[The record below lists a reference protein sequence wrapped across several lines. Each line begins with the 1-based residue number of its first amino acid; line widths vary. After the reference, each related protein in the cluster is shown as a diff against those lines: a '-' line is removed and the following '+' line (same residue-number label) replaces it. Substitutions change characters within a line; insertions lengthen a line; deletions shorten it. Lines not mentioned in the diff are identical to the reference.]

1 MILFLAKY
9 QFPVAFAFMQEINLA
24 EQKPYTRKEK
34 KSFPPS
40 CISAENPS
48 ISWSM
53 GLMHLELVWKK
64 SRDISFSL
72 S

>member
-40 CISAENPS
+40 CISAENPFFF
-48 ISWSM
+48 
-53 GLMHLELVWKK
+53 L
-64 SRDISFSL
+64 L
-72 S
+72 SVIIPCLIENRK